1 MSNQLY
7 REITCEFCGK
17 TVQKTKKCRK
27 LFGKDVCPDC
37 VVDIVRVVNKLSV
50 SGPDEG
56 DSIESED

>member
-7 REITCEFCGK
+7 RQITCEFCGK

-27 LFGKDVCPDC
+27 LFDKDVCPDC
-37 VVDIVRVVNKLSV
+37 VDDIVRIVNKLSV

-56 DSIESED
+56 NSRESEG